1 MSHDP
6 QHADSPNPHA
16 MPQQRAEPFEPRLDL
31 LPRGRNDPDRHRVA
45 RDRIVLVVLALMAV
59 AISFQLVPNLPG
71 ARAGNLAIPLPTDDP
86 SSVLPTPTPT
96 TPSPLATPIP
106 TQGNAGVPAAPTS
119 TVPAQPAFATST
131 PTATWT
137 PPPPGS
143 TPTWTPVL
151 PQDQFIP
158 NLPQQQAAT
167 IEALETAAFG
177 QPVPQPPGAATPLPE
192 TGLVPPPPTPAV
204 PTVPPAAPP
213 PTATPILGIVVV
225 PPPAQPAEPT
235 EPVADRSLD
244 LALFI
249 DNLVIAFG
257 YVWIA
262 CGLLLLP
269 LAVIGGFLL
278 ARRPRPP
285 YTPVQIPQQ
294 PRPPG
299 PQAGAASPPP
309 PPAPPP
315 AARPAASGG
324 SQRVAARHRSNGG
337 NGGNN
342 GERPPG

>member
-1 MSHDP
+1 MSR
-6 QHADSPNPHA
+6 DSEHVDSTNPPA
-16 MPQQRAEPFEPRLDL
+16 MPQPGPEPAETGRVVLS
-31 LPRGRNDPDRHRVA
+31 RGRKDPYRDRMA
-45 RDRIVLVVLALMAV
+45 RDRVVLVLLAVIAV
-59 AISFQLVPNLPG
+59 AMSLPLLPNREP
-71 ARAGNLAIPLPTDDP
+71 ARAGIAAIPLPSDDP
-86 SSVLPTPTPT
+86 DSPLPTAT
-96 TPSPLATPIP
+96 TIPESPLATPTA
-106 TQGNAGVPAAPTS
+106 TQAAAGVPAAPTS
-119 TVPAQPAFATST
+119 AVPAQPAFVTST

-143 TPTWTPVL
+143 TATWTPVL
-151 PQDQFIP
+151 DQNQFAP
-158 NLPQQQAAT
+158 NLPQQQQEATVAA
-167 IEALETAAFG
+167 IETAAFD
-177 QPVPQPPGAATPLPE
+177 QRLRSLPAAATPLPE
-192 TGLVPPPPTPAV
+192 SGLVPPPP
-204 PTVPPAAPP
+204 PTSAPTLPPSPPP
-213 PTATPILGIVVV
+213 PTPTPILGIVVV
-225 PPPAQPAEPT
+225 RPPAEEPAP
-235 EPVADRSLD
+235 PVADRSLD

-249 DNLVIAFG
+249 DNLVVAFG

-269 LAVIGGFLL
+269 LAVIGGFWL

-294 PRPPG
+294 PTPPG

-315 AARPAASGG
+315 AAKPAASGG